1 MAENAS
7 SQQDRLKMRLDIERL
22 RTVRCVMW
30 SMVGLM
36 IFVSAVTIAAMV
48 YYIGQGNHDAAQLLS
63 TVLVAMFPSLATVIV
78 AVSAIVTRK

>member
-1 MAENAS
+1 MAENVS

-36 IFVSAVTIAAMV
+36 IFVSTVIIAAMV
-48 YYIGQGNHDAAQLLS
+48 YYLGQGNYDAAQLLN
-63 TVLVAMFPSLATVIV
+63 TVLVAMFPSLSTVIV
-78 AVSAIVTRK
+78 AVSAIITRK